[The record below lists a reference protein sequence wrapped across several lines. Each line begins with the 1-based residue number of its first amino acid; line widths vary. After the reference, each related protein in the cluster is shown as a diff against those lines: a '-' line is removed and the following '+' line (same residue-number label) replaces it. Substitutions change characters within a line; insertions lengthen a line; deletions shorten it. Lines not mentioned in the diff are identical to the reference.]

1 MLCDIC
7 GVWRRVGGC
16 QFIFCG
22 RQVSGVAPCM
32 HFYRVFRLRFL
43 RLYGVSLVVFRDSM
57 VLHRY
62 YFGVALMAYRSEEGL
77 TPGGGLTPCG
87 GTEEGSHS
95 QRHECGGRG
104 CAVAVA

>member
-1 MLCDIC
+1 
-7 GVWRRVGGC
+7 
-16 QFIFCG
+16 
-22 RQVSGVAPCM
+22 M

-87 GTEEGSHS
+87 GKEEGGHS